1 MKTRRSSF
9 FVLGS
14 WFWFVVRRAAFVVLI
29 VCVIVAAQ
37 SFNRAAA
44 QRSEGE
50 ALYDGACSQCHDAPA
65 AGSRAPAKEAL
76 RDRSPE
82 AIVDALTGGAMRYQG
97 ISLSGGE
104 RRAIAAYL
112 TGKAFGGDI
121 TGAATA
127 RCASAP
133 AFAYP
138 GQAPEWNGWGPA
150 IDNTH
155 FQSAAQAGLSAE
167 QVPRLTL
174 KWAFGFPD
182 TTSAWAQPTVVGG
195 RLFVGS
201 QNGTVYSLDAT
212 TGCVIWTF
220 TANGAVRASIS
231 IGPPAS
237 PLRPQSVPDRSRD
250 GGRTLE
256 GRCGDAGRVAA
267 FFSDQKG
274 YAYALDAVTGAQIW
288 ARKVDDHPL
297 VRLTGSPALYNGVLY
312 VPTSSYEESGKS
324 PSYVCCTFRGSVV
337 ALTAATGDVV
347 WRAYTIAE
355 PAKKIG
361 TRRDGVESW
370 GPAGGAIWSAPTID
384 AKRGVLYVG
393 VGNTYAGLVTQPAA
407 NSVAAFDLATGTM
420 LWAKQVAAPDIFG
433 CRVGEP
439 NCGEKAGPDFDF
451 GSSPALTRLPNGRDV
466 IVIGNKSGIG
476 YAMDPDKQGEIIW
489 QYRAGKG
496 GALGGIE
503 WGSAVDADQ
512 AYFPVADG
520 GSPAPGG
527 LHAVSLATGERVW
540 FAAPPPPACGAPGRG
555 CNGAQSAAITAIP
568 GAVFS
573 PSNDGAIRAFASK
586 DGSILWQF
594 NTNREF
600 DTLNHV
606 KARGGSMNGPAP
618 VVVGGMLYV
627 NSGYGAF
634 GARTGNVLLAF
645 GLP

>member
-1 MKTRRSSF
+1 MTTRRSR
-9 FVLGS
+9 
-14 WFWFVVRRAAFVVLI
+14 FVVRGASFVVLI
-29 VCVIVAAQ
+29 VCVGVAAAV
-37 SFNRAAA
+37 NRATA
-44 QRSEGE
+44 QRSDGE
-50 ALYDGACSQCHDAPA
+50 ALYEGACSQCHDTPA

-104 RRAIAAYL
+104 RRAIAEYL

-127 RCASAP
+127 RCTSAP
-133 AFAYP
+133 PFAYP
-138 GQAPEWNGWGPA
+138 SKGPEWNGWGPTVE
-150 IDNTH
+150 NTH
-155 FQSAAQAGLSAE
+155 FQSAAQAGLTAE

-201 QNGTVYSLDAT
+201 QNGTVYSLDPK

-220 TANGAVRASIS
+220 TAHGAVRASIS
-231 IGPPAS
+231 IGPRGTQAGHS
-237 PLRPQSVPDRSRD
+237 
-250 GGRTLE
+250 
-256 GRCGDAGRVAA
+256 GDAGRVAA

-274 YAYALDAVTGAQIW
+274 YAYALDAVTGAPIW

-312 VPTSSYEESGKS
+312 VPTSSYEEAGKS
-324 PSYVCCTFRGSVV
+324 PTYVCCTFRGSVV
-337 ALTAATGDVV
+337 ALNAATGDVV

-355 PAKKIG
+355 PARKIG

-407 NSVAAFDLATGTM
+407 NSVAAFELTTGTM
-420 LWAKQVAAPDIFG
+420 LWARQVAAPDIFG

-439 NCGEKAGPDFDF
+439 NCGDKAGPDFDF
-451 GSSPALTRLPNGRDV
+451 GSAPALTKLPTGRDA

-476 YAMDPDKQGEIIW
+476 YAMDPDKQGQIIW
-489 QYRAGKG
+489 EYRAGKG

-520 GSPAPGG
+520 GSPTPGG
-527 LHAVSLATGERVW
+527 LHAVTLATGERVW
-540 FAAPPPPACGAPGRG
+540 FAAPPPAACGAPARG

-586 DGSILWQF
+586 DGRILWQF
-594 NTNREF
+594 DSNREF